1 MLFAEGAFLGNDLL
15 PWLVFALGAALCVG
29 NVAAV
34 VRPPDLSR
42 RQAGDLDR
50 APVARSVAMA
60 VLGLV
65 AAVWALASL
74 LS

>member
-1 MLFAEGAFLGNDLL
+1 MLFAEGAFLGKDLL

-34 VRPPDLSR
+34 VRAPEARKP
-42 RQAGDLDR
+42 QQGDLDK
-50 APVARSVAMA
+50 APVIRSLVMA
-60 VLGLV
+60 LLGFV

-74 LS
+74 VS